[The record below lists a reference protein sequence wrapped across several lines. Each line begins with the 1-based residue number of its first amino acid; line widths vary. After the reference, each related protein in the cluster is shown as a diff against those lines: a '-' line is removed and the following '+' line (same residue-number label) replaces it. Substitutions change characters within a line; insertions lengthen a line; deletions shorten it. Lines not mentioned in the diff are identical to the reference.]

1 MVRKG
6 QGDVLVF
13 PKRVVCARREDVHD
27 VVFEFSHKAAQMDH
41 THTDRKE
48 ARRLWDAEKD
58 RSWIK
63 RTYGSIEEL
72 MEWIVDQSHS
82 RIVRAVGVVIV
93 ASEYSIDIDR
103 AGCNL
108 FLHHFPHFS
117 IHLFFSRHRL
127 LGRWRLFK
135 SVSVCASVRPCVRPS
150 VCLSVCVSRA
160 PPHHTQKFSEINSEM
175 LKSQN

>member
-27 VVFEFSHKAAQMDH
+27 VVFEFSHKAEQMDL

-48 ARRLWDAEKD
+48 ARKLWDAEKD

-82 RIVRAVGVVIV
+82 RIVRAVGVVII

-117 IHLFFSRHRL
+117 IHLFFS
-127 LGRWRLFK
+127 
-135 SVSVCASVRPCVRPS
+135 
-150 VCLSVCVSRA
+150 
-160 PPHHTQKFSEINSEM
+160 
-175 LKSQN
+175 

>member
-27 VVFEFSHKAAQMDH
+27 VVFEFSHRAAQMDH

-72 MEWIVDQSHS
+72 MEWIKEN
-82 RIVRAVGVVIV
+82 RP
-93 ASEYSIDIDR
+93 SIQVLALSMDDHEETIIKM
-103 AGCNL
+103 L
-108 FLHHFPHFS
+108 
-117 IHLFFSRHRL
+117 RL
-127 LGRWRLFK
+127 GA
-135 SVSVCASVRPCVRPS
+135 ASVLPGEISRRLHPS
-150 VCLSVCVSRA
+150 LLSLLFEQVKQGV
-160 PPHHTQKFSEINSEM
+160 I
-175 LKSQN
+175 LGY